1 MFPLALLL
9 AAGAGAP
16 LPIPGRSVI
25 ASQFGVA
32 ASSQPLAAEA
42 AVQILQRGGNAMD
55 AAIAANS
62 TQGLME
68 PTGNGIGGDLYA
80 VVYVA
85 KEDKLYGLNASGWS
99 PKAMTVEFLKS
110 KGVTGKLPQRGV
122 YSVTVPGVVAGWEAL
137 RARFGK
143 LPLSTTLAPAIW
155 YAEHGFPVMEVTA
168 KNWAKGLELIS
179 AEPNSRATFLVGGQ
193 RPPRAGEVFKNPDL
207 ARSLRRIAEKGR
219 DGYYQGPTAQAIVD
233 IVHEKG
239 GAMTLEDLSQFQAE
253 WVDPI
258 QTTYRGWTVTELPPN
273 GQGIAALEML
283 NILELFPLGDWGFHS
298 QKTLHAMIEAK
309 KLAYA
314 DMLRYVGDPRFGR
327 IPVAELLSKEA
338 AAARAKLI
346 DPQKANCK
354 VEPAQLAGI
363 TAAKGKDTIY
373 LSVVDGDGNI
383 VSLIQS
389 NYNGFGSG
397 LVPAGMGFML
407 HNRGALFTLEPG
419 LPNTLEGRK
428 RPLHTIIPGFLQKGE
443 LKIGF
448 GIKGG
453 WNQAQAHA
461 QFVTDI
467 VDFGMNIQQALEA
480 GRFNKDTFEGCDVQI
495 ESLVPAE
502 VRAQLAGM
510 GHVLKVEPP
519 RTDKFGYGQAV
530 LFDAKSGVKFGASEP
545 RTDGAAI
552 PVPAPYF
559 AP

>member
-80 VVYVA
+80 LVYVA

-99 PKAMTVEFLKS
+99 PKAMTIEFLKS

-122 YSVTVPGVVAGWEAL
+122 YTVTVPGVVAGWDAL
-137 RARFGK
+137 RSRFGK

-168 KNWAKGLELIS
+168 GNWAKSLKLLSEQ
-179 AEPNSRATFLVGGQ
+179 PNSRATYLVGGE
-193 RPPRAGEVFKNPDL
+193 RPPRPGEVFKNPDL

-233 IVHEKG
+233 IVREQG

-253 WVDPI
+253 WVEPI
-258 QTTYRGWTVTELPPN
+258 QTSYRGWTVTELPPN

-283 NILELFPLGDWGFHS
+283 NIVERFPLGEWGFHS
-298 QKTLHAMIEAK
+298 PKTLHAMIEAK

-338 AAARAKLI
+338 AAERAKLI
-346 DPQKANCK
+346 DPLKANCK

-397 LVPAGMGFML
+397 LVPTGTGFML

-461 QFVTDI
+461 QFVTDV
-467 VDFGMNIQQALEA
+467 VDFGMDIQQALEA
-480 GRFNKDTFEGCDVQI
+480 GRFNKDTFEGCDVQV
-495 ESLVPAE
+495 ESAVPAE
-502 VRAQLAGM
+502 VRAQLAAM
-510 GHVLKVEPP
+510 GHVFKVEPP

-530 LFDAKSGVKFGASEP
+530 LFNTKSGVKFGASEP

-559 AP
+559 AR